1 MLIYIVISN
10 QTITWRG
17 IMIPVYICEDEP
29 KQLNILKKM
38 VSEVI
43 HIDILDEMEI
53 VCATNDPLEI
63 IKKIKNNTMSLYFLD
78 IDLGENKMSGLD
90 LAVEI
95 RKHNTNAYIV
105 MVTAYDFA
113 IDTYRLK
120 IGVKDYILK
129 GDPNTMLIRIKECL
143 KDLYNAVQTL
153 EAETRSYLM
162 VSDSYKINVNEIYYI
177 SVMPDTKRKV
187 IIHRKSGTSNVTASL
202 KELTSQNNKDLFH
215 CHRSYVINLNY
226 VKEIDYDNYN
236 VIMKNGE
243 KVPVGWRNIGILRHK
258 ISLLRL

>member
-1 MLIYIVISN
+1 
-10 QTITWRG
+10 
-17 IMIPVYICEDEP
+17 MIPVYICEDEP

-63 IKKIKNNTMSLYFLD
+63 IKKMKNNTMSLYFLD

-95 RKHNTNAYIV
+95 RKHNADAYIV

-113 IDTYRLK
+113 LDTYRLK

-129 GDPNTMLIRIKECL
+129 GDPDTMLIKIKECL
-143 KDLYNAVQTL
+143 KDLYNAVKAL
-153 EAETRSYLM
+153 EAESCCYLEING
-162 VSDSYKINVNEIYYI
+162 SYKININEIYYI

-187 IIHRKSGTSNVTASL
+187 IIHRKSGTSNITAAL
-202 KELTSQNNKDLFH
+202 KDLTSQNNKYLFH
-215 CHRSYVINLNY
+215 CHRSYVININH

-236 VIMKNGE
+236 VTMVNGE
-243 KVPVGWRNIGILRHK
+243 KIPVAWRNIGILKRK
-258 ISLLRL
+258 LLLLRL